1 MAQLDIKPLD
11 IHPEVC
17 NVYGE
22 DQNICKWMAKF
33 RSGLKQLEDAVHP
46 GKLQQNRTSKK
57 YAKYSRPMQDSTRD
71 NKRGSKKKKKKKKKT
86 HMRTISKIVM
96 PLLRRI

>member
-17 NVYGE
+17 DVYGE
-22 DQNICKWMAKF
+22 NQTICRWMAKY

-46 GKLQQNRTSKK
+46 GKPATATAKQNIEKIRKILH
-57 YAKYSRPMQDSTRD
+57 SRPMQDAQ
-71 NKRGSKKKKKKKKKT
+71 
-86 HMRTISKIVM
+86 
-96 PLLRRI
+96 